1 MFFMIFMPHDF
12 CDPTSSFRSPSKS
25 DCLGLSLNSH
35 GNSPNFSSLSDN
47 IKMTVSEAQLFVFD
61 PQTKVIIHHL
71 AFSFFFLVGYSM
83 RLAVE
88 PEEESD
94 EDVDF
99 SARGSALPWRKTQ
112 GFRLWVLGVFSKD

>member
-1 MFFMIFMPHDF
+1 
-12 CDPTSSFRSPSKS
+12 
-25 DCLGLSLNSH
+25 
-35 GNSPNFSSLSDN
+35 
-47 IKMTVSEAQLFVFD
+47 
-61 PQTKVIIHHL
+61 
-71 AFSFFFLVGYSM
+71 M

-99 SARGSALPWRKTQ
+99 SARGSALPWPKTQ